1 MKILDLSP
9 ITSVNEFPVK
19 SGTLQ
24 FIQDSYKESL
34 AQALT
39 SLVEVN
45 DPTQVYILSGLHNT
59 GTGTTYN
66 VTSGVVYFNGEL
78 FDVAAFSFTLT
89 GSQLPYPSVVTT
101 QYTTNA
107 DPVTFTDGTPRNV
120 HNIRTFVVTNTT
132 TYAGIMEFD
141 NWFRVAP
148 WLKGDTKEIVCDATY
163 MSNNFDSTGLGIKER
178 TGWAIMNGNNGTHN
192 DSGLVVVA
200 YGASYSTLG
209 ATGGTP
215 NTVLIGHTHTVSPTE
230 APTYGS
236 NGAVRTTWGPSA
248 GDTGA
253 AGTTTPLVTSTAG
266 GSETGIGKNLQPYVV
281 RLRIQKI

>member
-1 MKILDLSP
+1 MKILDISS
-9 ITSVNEFPVK
+9 ISSTNEFPVK

-45 DPTQVYILSGLHNT
+45 DPTQVYILSGLYNGST
-59 GTGTTYN
+59 ASSTYN
-66 VTSGVVYFNGEL
+66 VSAGVVYFNGEL
-78 FDVAAFSFTLT
+78 FDVPSFNFTLT
-89 GSQLPYPSVVTT
+89 GSNLPYPSILTT

-120 HNIRTFVVTNTT
+120 HNIRTFVVSATT
-132 TYAGIMEFD
+132 SYSGIMEYD
-141 NWFRVAP
+141 NWYRVAP
-148 WLKGDTKEIVCDATY
+148 WLKGDTKEVVCDSTY
-163 MSNNFDSTGLGIKER
+163 MSNNFDSSGLGVKER

-192 DSGLVVVA
+192 DNGLVVVG

-209 ATGGTP
+209 ATGGSKDA
-215 NTVLIGHTHTVSPTE
+215 VLIGHNHTIAIQQNTNSGGTVGLFDQAT
-230 APTYGS
+230 G
-236 NGAVRTTWGPSA
+236 G
-248 GDTGA
+248 GDKVYTS
-253 AGTTTPLVTSTAG
+253 STAG
-266 GSETGIGKNLQPYVV
+266 GTETGVGKNMQPYVV

>member
-39 SLVEVN
+39 SLIEVN

-66 VTSGVVYFNGEL
+66 VSSGVVYFNGEL
-78 FDVAAFSFTLT
+78 FDVAAFSFTIT
-89 GSQLPYPSVVTT
+89 GSQLPYPSIQIT

-120 HNIRTFVVTNTT
+120 HNIRKFVVTNTT

-141 NWFRVAP
+141 NWYRVAP

-163 MSNNFDSTGLGIKER
+163 MSNNFNSTGLGVKER

-192 DSGLVVVA
+192 DNGLVVVS
-200 YGASYSTLG
+200 YGTSYPTLG
-209 ATGGTP
+209 ATGGEA
-215 NTVLIGHTHTVSPTE
+215 THTLLGVESGRPPINLPVTDDF
-230 APTYGS
+230 TGGGQYL
-236 NGAVRTTWGPSA
+236 TTGLDSGRGPI
-248 GDTGA
+248 TIA
-253 AGTTTPLVTSTAG
+253 AQPAAQAH
-266 GSETGIGKNLQPYVV
+266 NNMQPYVV

>member
-78 FDVAAFSFTLT
+78 FQSTKRK
-89 GSQLPYPSVVTT
+89 P
-101 QYTTNA
+101 
-107 DPVTFTDGTPRNV
+107 PRNDC
-120 HNIRTFVVTNTT
+120 RS
-132 TYAGIMEFD
+132 
-141 NWFRVAP
+141 R
-148 WLKGDTKEIVCDATY
+148 
-163 MSNNFDSTGLGIKER
+163 
-178 TGWAIMNGNNGTHN
+178 AI
-192 DSGLVVVA
+192 
-200 YGASYSTLG
+200 
-209 ATGGTP
+209 
-215 NTVLIGHTHTVSPTE
+215 
-230 APTYGS
+230 
-236 NGAVRTTWGPSA
+236 WGF
-248 GDTGA
+248 
-253 AGTTTPLVTSTAG
+253 
-266 GSETGIGKNLQPYVV
+266 
-281 RLRIQKI
+281 